1 MIPPVASMS
10 GVRVIDCATLFAGPM
25 AATILGDFGAEVIK
39 IEHPVK
45 GDPSRGHGPQK
56 DGIGLWWKILG
67 RNKQAV
73 TLNLG
78 RSRGA
83 ELFRDLVAGADVL
96 IENFRPGTMERWG
109 LGPDELFSVN
119 PRLVMARVT
128 GFGQFGP
135 YSQRA
140 GFGTLA
146 ESMSGFAVMT
156 GEPDGPPTLP
166 PFGLADGVTALT
178 TAIAILMA
186 LYNRDTRTGSGQV
199 IDLAIIEPLVT
210 LLGAQTTVFDQL
222 GLLPERMGNRSV
234 NNAPRNAYRTADRKW
249 VAVST
254 SAQSVAERVLRLV
267 GHPEVIDQPWF
278 ADGASRARHAEVL
291 DSYVADWIAQ
301 RSRAEVIET
310 FEQAE
315 AAVAPV
321 YDVRDILA
329 DPQYQALGTVTTVDD
344 EDFGPLRMP
353 NVMFRMSGTPGA
365 IRWAGRPIGA
375 DNESVFCGKLGLTA
389 DELAKLRKAGVV

>member
-1 MIPPVASMS
+1 MPPIASMH

-45 GDPSRGHGPQK
+45 GDPSRGHGPRK

-78 RSRGA
+78 IARGA
-83 ELFRDLVAGADVL
+83 ELLRDLVAGTDVL

-135 YSQRA
+135 YAQRA

-146 ESMSGFAVMT
+146 ESMSGFAAMT

-186 LYNRDTRTGSGQV
+186 LYNRDTHAGSGQV

-267 GHPEVIDQPWF
+267 GHPEVIDEPWF
-278 ADGASRARHAEVL
+278 ADGTSRAGHAEML
-291 DSYVADWIAQ
+291 DSYVCDWIAQ
-301 RSRAEVIET
+301 RTRAEVIEA
-310 FEQAE
+310 FERAE

-321 YDVRDILA
+321 YDVRDILS
-329 DPQYQALGTVTTVDD
+329 DPQYQALGTVATVDD
-344 EDFGPLRMP
+344 KDFGPLRMP
-353 NVMFRMSGTPGA
+353 NVMFRMSDTPGA
-365 IRWAGRPIGA
+365 IRWAGRTIGA

-389 DELAKLRKAGVV
+389 DELANLRKAGVV